1 MVHHD
6 DIIVEKLFFASWRKV
21 ELILGRKDGTIGLEV
36 IDMNLRQ
43 RQNEDRIF
51 KAIQDL
57 KDSIFGLRQSYIPFC
72 YTNDQEDGYRFSEE
86 KTALFVAEL
95 SEYAGRTRTYSDE
108 LKEAMPLFFEV
119 SLKLLAAICSS
130 GDWVFVSFRKLA
142 NAAMKDSSEEES
154 TFERIV
160 ASHRAP
166 IERMFPTD
174 SFWLP
179 YEKFC
184 GYMGRVNAEN
194 FSLCVKHTV
203 EDFLDDHCLNCL
215 DKDQLTES
223 IVARISRL
231 SASIERDLDRAEF
244 PEEDG

>member
-1 MVHHD
+1 
-6 DIIVEKLFFASWRKV
+6 
-21 ELILGRKDGTIGLEV
+21 
-36 IDMNLRQ
+36 MNQRQ

-72 YTNDQEDGYRFSEE
+72 YTNDREDGYRFSEE
-86 KTALFVAEL
+86 KTAIFVAEL
-95 SEYAGRTRTYSDE
+95 SEYSGGTRTYSDE
-108 LKEAMPLFFEV
+108 LKEVMPLFFEV
-119 SLKLLAAICSS
+119 SVKLLAAICSS

-154 TFERIV
+154 TFDRIV
-160 ASHRAP
+160 ASHRAQ
-166 IERMFPTD
+166 IDKMFPAD
-174 SFWLP
+174 SFWEP
-179 YEKFC
+179 YAKFC

-203 EDFLDDHCLNCL
+203 EDFLDDRHMNCL
-215 DKDQLTES
+215 DRDQTTEH

-231 SASIERDLDRAEF
+231 AAAVERDLNRSEI
-244 PEEDG
+244 PEEDER